1 MRDLKEQIN
10 EQTER
15 TQTPRHRGQSWGC
28 QRGRGLGGLKEEGG
42 GIEKHTGAGTE
53 QPQAAKS
60 SPGNTVGNIV
70 IPERGTRWVLD
81 LPGGSLCKLQKC
93 LTPALSNQNSHR
105 IKCQLE
111 LKEKDPEP
119 FAPRGHLVVLVKN
132 TQNAHSK

>member
-1 MRDLKEQIN
+1 MWDLKEQIN

-70 IPERGTRWVLD
+70 VTMDTVTWGLEVVVRWLRKVGKCVTALLHTR
-81 LPGGSLCKLQKC
+81 
-93 LTPALSNQNSHR
+93 N
-105 IKCQLE
+105 
-111 LKEKDPEP
+111 
-119 FAPRGHLVVLVKN
+119 
-132 TQNAHSK
+132 